1 MIKTGSHVTDLRWI
15 TVRLSSCLT
24 GTYEDTILML
34 LTSRSNNQRQEI
46 KAAYK
51 KAHGKVRQEA
61 DDRRHVSSDW
71 CHQRCCDVVTN
82 HIIQPKQAGLPG
94 GYLMENN

>member
-1 MIKTGSHVTDLRWI
+1 M
-15 TVRLSSCLT
+15 LT
-24 GTYEDTILML
+24 GTDEGTILML

-61 DDRRHVSSDW
+61 DDRRHVSSD
-71 CHQRCCDVVTN
+71 
-82 HIIQPKQAGLPG
+82 
-94 GYLMENN
+94 